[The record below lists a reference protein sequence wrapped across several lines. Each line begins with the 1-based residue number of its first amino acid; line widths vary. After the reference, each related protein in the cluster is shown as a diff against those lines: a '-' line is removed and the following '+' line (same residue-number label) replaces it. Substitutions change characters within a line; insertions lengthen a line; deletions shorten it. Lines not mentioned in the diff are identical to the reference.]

1 MLLASGVSLIII
13 NFLRSDLTLQIFRHT
28 LDLDELV
35 IWREP
40 KKRARVFES
49 RFAADIHRSITTPKP
64 EIIFCGVVYA
74 YRPRMNV
81 AAPFVQKDR
90 GFFVIA
96 EGLKVGHVVRFVSG
110 DVALVIDN
118 HSSAVMRRVAFV

>member
-1 MLLASGVSLIII
+1 VLLASGASLII
-13 NFLRSDLTLQIFRHT
+13 NFLRSDLTLQIFRHA
-28 LDLDELV
+28 LDLGELV
-35 IWREP
+35 IRREP
-40 KKRARVFES
+40 KKRARIFES
-49 RFAADIHRSITTPKP
+49 RFAADIHRSITAPKP

-110 DVALVIDN
+110 DVTLVIDT
-118 HSSAVMRRVAFV
+118 HSLAVMRRVAFV